1 MLIDFGKK
9 KYDVGWWV
17 AKFNIFWEEDRQAVA
32 QLHVDVFIA
41 HRIIKPILSKHKR
54 SITLWQFHRRAG
66 RDYFDKVGHE
76 FEFRFISSQ
85 KMAQRIFKE
94 IGNSP
99 ILKRLKQ
106 NKILNRYVP
115 EQTKNLQ
122 RPNMQ
127 DTSDKGW
134 PEEIQRAWP
143 FFINGVCRAWLDL
156 IEQITARSLKPI
168 KRPNINEEVAGYIS
182 VAQELNALW
191 GQHGQH
197 AFLHHL
203 NAVFGYQPLPMF
215 VPANFQANLRF

>member
-9 KYDVGWWV
+9 KNDVGWWV

-41 HRIIKPILSKHKR
+41 HKIIKPILSKHKR
-54 SITLWQFHRRAG
+54 SIYLWQFHRRAA

-85 KMAQRIFKE
+85 KMAKIIFKE
-94 IGNSP
+94 IGDSP

-106 NKILNRYVP
+106 NKIIKRYIP
-115 EQTKNLQ
+115 EKTQNIQ
-122 RPNMQ
+122 RPKMQ
-127 DTSDKGW
+127 DTSDRNW

-156 IEQITARSLKPI
+156 IEQITERNIVPL
-168 KRPNINEEVAGYIS
+168 KRPNIKKEVAGHIS

-191 GQHGQH
+191 GKHGKH

-203 NAVFGYQPLPMF
+203 NAVFGYQPLQMV
-215 VPANFQANLRF
+215 VPVSIPAQLKF